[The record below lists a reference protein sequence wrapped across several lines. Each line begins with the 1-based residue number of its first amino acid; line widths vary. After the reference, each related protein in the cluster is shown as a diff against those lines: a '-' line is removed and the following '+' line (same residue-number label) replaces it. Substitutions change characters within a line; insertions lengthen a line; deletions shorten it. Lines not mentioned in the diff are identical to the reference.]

1 MTPLDTPAP
10 QPDTGDD
17 AACFTLSN
25 AMLVLPDRVLE
36 GGLRIEHGR
45 IAGLTRSPGR
55 DMGGAF
61 LLPGL
66 VDIHTDH
73 VEKHVFP
80 RSTVRWDML
89 NAFLAHDAQ
98 VIGSGITTV
107 FDSLPV
113 GAAQHRPERRE
124 ILADLVAALEEGRAL
139 GLFRAEHLL
148 HLRCEVTDPA
158 TPALAASVID
168 RAQIVSV
175 MDHTPGDRQVTD
187 IADWVTGMAR
197 DLQITLER
205 SRELTDA
212 LLERSAREGGRV
224 RAEVV
229 ALARAHGLP
238 MLSHDD
244 ASPAHV
250 AMAVAEGV
258 AVSEFPTTRAAA
270 EAARAAGLAIVA
282 GAPNYLRGGS
292 QSGNVAVRELLE
304 AGLVDILASDYVP
317 RALIDAAFAIAA
329 DPALPQG
336 LPETVRMVSEAPARA
351 AGLTDRGRLEP
362 GLRADLLHV
371 ARTRGRTHLRAAW
384 RAGRRVA

>member
-1 MTPLDTPAP
+1 MTLLDTAP
-10 QPDTGDD
+10 RPETLVQ
-17 AACFTLSN
+17 AESFTLSN
-25 AMLVLPDRVLE
+25 AVLVLPDRVVE
-36 GGLRIEHGR
+36 GGLRVEEGR
-45 IAGLTRSPGR
+45 IAGLTRSAGI
-55 DMGGAF
+55 DMGGDV
-61 LLPGL
+61 LMPGI

-80 RSTVRWDML
+80 RASVRWDML

-113 GAAQHRPERRE
+113 GAAMHRPERRE
-124 ILADLVAALEEGRAL
+124 ILAELVAALEEARAL
-139 GLFRAEHLL
+139 GLLRADHLL
-148 HLRCEVTDPA
+148 HLRCEVSDTA

-187 IADWVTGMAR
+187 VEDWVRGMAR
-197 DLQITLER
+197 DMQVSLEESRALTEELIAR
-205 SRELTDA
+205 SG
-212 LLERSAREGGRV
+212 REGARV

-229 ALARAHGLP
+229 ALARARGLP
-238 MLSHDD
+238 LLSHDD

-250 AMAVAEGV
+250 AMARAEGV
-258 AVSEFPTTRAAA
+258 AISEFPTTRAAA

-292 QSGNVAVRELLE
+292 QSGNVAVRELLG

-317 RALIDAAFAIAA
+317 RALIDAAFAIAD
-329 DPALPQG
+329 DPDLPQG
-336 LPETVRMVSEAPARA
+336 LPETVRMVSATPAA
-351 AGLTDRGRLEP
+351 LAGLADRGRLEP
-362 GLRADLLHV
+362 GLRADVLRV
-371 ARTRGRTHLRAAW
+371 ARPRGRSHIRGIW
-384 RAGRRVA
+384 RAGRRMA